1 MSLRTP
7 DTPAKIGIWRAFLEP
22 GRVALRAVKAPSA
35 ALRAPGF
42 RRLAFSY
49 TVNDLGDTFGL
60 VALAV
65 LVFDQTGS
73 ALGTTALFVA
83 GRFVP
88 AFLAPLLTAR
98 LDRAPP
104 QSVLGALYAIEA
116 LVFAGLAWLAT
127 DFLLGAVLAL
137 ALIDGTLAITARG
150 VSRGAIANT
159 LEGEGALRAGNAIIN
174 GLFSASSVIG
184 PVLGGV
190 VTAAAGPSTALA
202 VDAGSFAL
210 VALVLAAAPL
220 PHPSHEDAP
229 GWLERLREG
238 FSEVSGRPQ
247 IRRLVTAQGAALV
260 FFTLITPIEVIYAT
274 RTLDAGTLGYGILLG
289 SWGVGMLIGAIE
301 FARRREGPLGLLL
314 GAATAA
320 VGVGYLG
327 MAAAPGIVVACAASL
342 VGGIGNGVQWVA
354 HLTALQERTPPGL
367 QARIGGLME
376 SIGAIAPGLG
386 YLLGGLLT
394 AAVSP
399 RLAFVVAGV
408 GVLLLAPLLGRAAG
422 DAVES

>member
-1 MSLRTP
+1 
-7 DTPAKIGIWRAFLEP
+7 
-22 GRVALRAVKAPSA
+22 LRAVKAPSA

-65 LVFDQTGS
+65 LVLDRTDS

-88 AFLAPLLTAR
+88 AFLAPVLTAR
-98 LDRAPP
+98 VDSARP
-104 QSVLGALYAIEA
+104 QRVLGALYAIEA

-127 DFLLGAVLAL
+127 DFLLGGVLAL

-159 LEGEGALRAGNAIIN
+159 LQGEGALRSGNALIN
-174 GLFSASSVIG
+174 TLFSASSVIG
-184 PVLGGV
+184 PVLGGI

-210 VALVLAAAPL
+210 IALVLAGAPL
-220 PHPSHEDAP
+220 GRAAHEETA
-229 GWLERLREG
+229 GWSARLREG
-238 FSEVSGRPQ
+238 LAEVSGRPQ
-247 IRRLVTAQGAALV
+247 MRRLITAQGAALV
-260 FFTLITPIEVIYAT
+260 FFTLITPIEVVYAT

-289 SWGVGMLIGAIE
+289 SWGVGMLIGAAE
-301 FARRREGPLGLLL
+301 FARRRNDSMALLL
-314 GAATAA
+314 ALSTAA
-320 VGVGYLG
+320 IGVGYLG
-327 MAAAPGIVVACAASL
+327 MAAAPGIAVACAASV

-354 HLTALQERTPPGL
+354 HLTALQERTPPGM

-376 SIGAIAPGLG
+376 SIGAVAPGLG
-386 YLLGGLLT
+386 YLIGGVLT
-394 AAVSP
+394 AAVST

-408 GVLLLAPLLGRAAG
+408 GVLLLAPFLGRAAG
-422 DAVES
+422 EP

>member
-1 MSLRTP
+1 
-7 DTPAKIGIWRAFLEP
+7 
-22 GRVALRAVKAPSA
+22 
-35 ALRAPGF
+35 LRAPGF

-65 LVFDQTGS
+65 LVLNQTDS

-98 LDRAPP
+98 VDRAPP

-127 DFLLGAVLAL
+127 DFVLGAVLAL
-137 ALIDGTLAITARG
+137 ALVDGTLAITARG

-174 GLFSASSVIG
+174 GLFSGSSVVG

-202 VDAGSFAL
+202 IDAGSFAL
-210 VALVLAAAPL
+210 IALVLAAAPL
-220 PHPSHEDAP
+220 PHPSHEEAP
-229 GWLERLREG
+229 GWVARLREG
-238 FSEVSGRPQ
+238 LSEVSGRPQ
-247 IRRLVTAQGAALV
+247 VRRLVTAQGMALV
-260 FFTLITPIEVIYAT
+260 FFTLITPIEVVYAT

-289 SWGVGMLIGAIE
+289 SWGVGMLVGAVE
-301 FARRREGPLGLLL
+301 FARRQEGSMALLL
-314 GAATAA
+314 GASTAA
-320 VGVGYLG
+320 VGIGYLG
-327 MAAAPGIVVACAASL
+327 MAAAPGIAVACAASV

-376 SIGAIAPGLG
+376 SIGAVAPGLG

-394 AAVSP
+394 AAVST
-399 RLAFVVAGV
+399 RLAFVVAGA
-408 GVLLLAPLLGRAAG
+408 GALLLAPLLGRAAG
-422 DAVES
+422 DSVES

>member
-1 MSLRTP
+1 
-7 DTPAKIGIWRAFLEP
+7 
-22 GRVALRAVKAPSA
+22 LRAVKAPSA

-65 LVFDQTGS
+65 LVLDQTDS

-104 QSVLGALYAIEA
+104 QSVLGVLYALEA
-116 LVFAGLAWLAT
+116 LAFAGLAWLAS
-127 DFLLGAVLAL
+127 DFLLGAVLVL
-137 ALIDGTLAITARG
+137 ALVDGTLAITARG

-202 VDAGSFAL
+202 IDAGSFA
-210 VALVLAAAPL
+210 VIALVLAAAPL
-220 PHPSHEDAP
+220 PHPSHDESP
-229 GWLERLREG
+229 GWVARLREG
-238 FSEVSGRPQ
+238 LQEVSGRPQ
-247 IRRLVTAQGAALV
+247 VRRLVTAQGAALV
-260 FFTLITPIEVIYAT
+260 FFTLITPIEVVYAT

-289 SWGVGMLIGAIE
+289 SWGVGMLVGALE
-301 FARRREGPLGLLL
+301 FARRQDGSMGLLL
-314 GAATAA
+314 GASTAA
-320 VGVGYLG
+320 VGLGYLG
-327 MAAAPGIVVACAASL
+327 MAAAPGIVVACAASV
-342 VGGIGNGVQWVA
+342 VGGIGNGVQWVT

-376 SIGAIAPGLG
+376 SISAVAPGLG

-394 AAVSP
+394 AAVST

-422 DAVES
+422 ESVES

>member
-1 MSLRTP
+1 
-7 DTPAKIGIWRAFLEP
+7 
-22 GRVALRAVKAPSA
+22 LRAVDAPSA

-65 LVFDQTGS
+65 LVLDQTDS
-73 ALGTTALFVA
+73 ALGTTALFLA

-88 AFLAPLLTAR
+88 AFVAPVLTAR

-127 DFLLGAVLAL
+127 DFALGGVLVLAL
-137 ALIDGTLAITARG
+137 VDGTLAITARG

-159 LEGEGALRAGNAIIN
+159 LDGEGALRSGNALIN

-184 PVLGGV
+184 PILGGV
-190 VTAAAGPSTALA
+190 VTAAAGASTALA
-202 VDAGSFAL
+202 IDAGSFA
-210 VALVLAAAPL
+210 VIALVLAAAPL
-220 PHPSHEDAP
+220 PRPSLGDGP
-229 GWLERLREG
+229 GWRERLREG
-238 FSEVSGRPQ
+238 LAEVSGRPQ
-247 IRRLVTAQGAALV
+247 IRRLVSAQAAVIV
-260 FFTLITPIEVIYAT
+260 FFTLITPIEVVYAV
-274 RTLDAGTLGYGILLG
+274 RTLDAGTLGYGVLLG
-289 SWGVGMLIGAIE
+289 SWGVGMLIGAVE
-301 FARRREGPLGLLL
+301 FARRRAESMALLL
-314 GAATAA
+314 GLSTAA
-320 VGVGYLG
+320 VGLGYLG
-327 MAAAPGIVVACAASL
+327 MAAAPGIAVACAASV
-342 VGGIGNGVQWVA
+342 VGGVGNGVQWVA

-376 SIGAIAPGLG
+376 SVGAAAPGAG

-394 AAVSP
+394 AAVST

-408 GVLLLAPLLGRAAG
+408 GVLMLAPLLGRAA
-422 DAVES
+422 AVECDDP

>member
-1 MSLRTP
+1 
-7 DTPAKIGIWRAFLEP
+7 
-22 GRVALRAVKAPSA
+22 LRAVKAPSA
-35 ALRAPGF
+35 ALKAPGF

-65 LVFDQTGS
+65 LVLDQTDS

-98 LDRAPP
+98 IDRAPP
-104 QSVLGALYAIEA
+104 QSVLGVLYAIEA

-190 VTAAAGPSTALA
+190 VTAAAGASTALA
-202 VDAGSFAL
+202 IDAGSFAV

-220 PHPSHEDAP
+220 PHPRHEDAP
-229 GWLERLREG
+229 GWLARLREG
-238 FSEVSGRPQ
+238 FREVSGRPQ
-247 IRRLVTAQGAALV
+247 MRRLVTAQGAALV
-260 FFTLITPIEVIYAT
+260 FFTLIAPIEVVYAT

-301 FARRREGPLGLLL
+301 FARRRDGPLGLLL
-314 GAATAA
+314 GVATAA

-327 MAAAPGIVVACAASL
+327 MAAAPGIVVACAASV

-376 SIGAIAPGLG
+376 SISAAAPGLG
-386 YLLGGLLT
+386 YILGGLLT
-394 AAVSP
+394 AAVST

-408 GVLLLAPLLGRAAG
+408 GVLLLAPLLGRAAS
-422 DAVES
+422 DSVES